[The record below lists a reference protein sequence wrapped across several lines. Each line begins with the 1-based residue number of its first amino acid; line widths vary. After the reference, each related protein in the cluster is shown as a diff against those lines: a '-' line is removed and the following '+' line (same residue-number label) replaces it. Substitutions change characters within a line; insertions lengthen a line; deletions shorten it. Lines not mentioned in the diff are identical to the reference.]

1 MKVVILAGGF
11 GTRLSEY
18 TGTIP
23 KPMVPIGGKPILAHI
38 LNIYRKYGHKDFYI
52 ALGYKGQIIRKYF
65 SNKKNLKR
73 DIRINLIDTG
83 SNTLTGG
90 RLLRLRKY
98 LRNETFLLTYGDGVS
113 NVNLNKLVNFHK
125 KNKKMV
131 TVTAVRPP
139 ARFGALEIKNNKVVK
154 FTEKNQS
161 GNNWINGG
169 FFVMEP
175 KFFKFLKNDKTILE
189 RTPLEK
195 VSKLGE
201 LIAFKHAGFW
211 QCMDHK
217 SDKDIL
223 DSMIKKKRAVW
234 L

>member
-73 DIRINLIDTG
+73 DIRVNLIDTG

-125 KNKKMV
+125 KNKRMV

-161 GNNWINGG
+161 GDNWINGG

>member
-125 KNKKMV
+125 KNKRMV

-161 GNNWINGG
+161 GENWINGG
-169 FFVMEP
+169 FFVIEP